1 MVLYFPIHILIH
13 NIHYILLRRFNFK
26 RQYWLP
32 RITIKDDL
40 GNIVDPPREIIDKY
54 KSDYSFIKVAP
65 NTEEIYLSPG
75 REIIETGDLQI
86 VL

>member
-13 NIHYILLRRFNFK
+13 NIPYISLHFNFK

-40 GNIVDPPREIIDKY
+40 GNIVEPPREIIDKY

-65 NTEEIYLSPG
+65 NKEELYLSPG
-75 REIIETGDLQI
+75 REKFETGVLQI